1 MLNKLNI
8 HLIEYSVSS
17 ILRQKRKNIFILTVF
32 TILIFI
38 LSSIFF
44 ISNSIKH
51 ELHTTV
57 ESLPEIMVQK
67 MKAGKVYD
75 IQTDAVDEILQITG
89 VEDANARVW
98 GYYFFEKAGVN
109 FTIVGIDEYENQYK
123 DTFTKIV
130 KNSPLST
137 DDNMLVGI
145 GVKEIMRKHYYND
158 YFNFI
163 KSDGVIKKVNIQGI
177 FKGETQLESNDI
189 IVITK
194 DNARDIFGLEEHM
207 ATDIVVSV
215 KNYEEIPTIVT
226 KIQNMYP
233 NTRIITKDDLKVS
246 YQSIFDY
253 KSGVF
258 LSIFIICLFTFFMII
273 YDKTSGVT
281 SQEKKK
287 LLYLKLLVGKLKI
300 Y

>member
-207 ATDIVVSV
+207 ATDIVV
-215 KNYEEIPTIVT
+215 K
-226 KIQNMYP
+226 
-233 NTRIITKDDLKVS
+233 
-246 YQSIFDY
+246 
-253 KSGVF
+253 
-258 LSIFIICLFTFFMII
+258 C
-273 YDKTSGVT
+273 
-281 SQEKKK
+281 
-287 LLYLKLLVGKLKI
+287 
-300 Y
+300 